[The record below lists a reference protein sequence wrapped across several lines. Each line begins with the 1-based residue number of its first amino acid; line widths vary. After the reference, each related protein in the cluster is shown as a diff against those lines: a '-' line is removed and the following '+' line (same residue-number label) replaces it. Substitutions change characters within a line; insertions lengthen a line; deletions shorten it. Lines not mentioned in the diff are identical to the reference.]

1 MATIQTLLM
10 MTLNFEIIDKDDKAL
25 TCQCT
30 EADAVTTI
38 LALLGLTGDE
48 LMLDT
53 DDWRDYDWYDGRNVF
68 TATEIIKNDLDCTGI
83 DVYFNHY
90 TDISSRVASGAWLI
104 RNNQAYCIAHWP
116 IGKARKHIKHR
127 GDFKQA
133 RKLYPTWLGKLK
145 QLERLGN
152 QQHEKQEMTA

>member
-1 MATIQTLLM
+1 MTTL
-10 MTLNFEIIDKDDKAL
+10 LNFEISDINGKAL

-30 EADAVTTI
+30 EADAVITI

-53 DDWRDYDWYDGRNVF
+53 DDCRDYDWYDAKDGGGRSVY
-68 TATEIIKNDLDCTGI
+68 TSTEIIEGDLDCTGT

-90 TDISSRVASGAWLI
+90 TDISSLVASGAWLV
-104 RNNQAYCIAHWP
+104 RNDHAYHLKTWP
-116 IGKARKHIKHR
+116 IGKARKHIKRR
-127 GDFKQA
+127 GDFKEV
-133 RKLYPTWLGKLK
+133 RKLYPSWLGKLK

-152 QQHEKQEMTA
+152 QPHEQQEMTA

>member
-1 MATIQTLLM
+1 M
-10 MTLNFEIIDKDDKAL
+10 MTKLIFEIIDQNGKAL

-30 EADAVTTI
+30 EADAATTI

-53 DDWRDYDWYDGRNVF
+53 DGCRDYDFYGSRNVY
-68 TATEIIKNDLDCTGI
+68 TPTEIIEDYLEYTGT

-90 TDISSRVASGAWLI
+90 TDISSLVASGAWLV
-104 RNNQAYCIAHWP
+104 RNDHAYHLKTWP
-116 IGKARKHIKHR
+116 IGRARKHIKHR
-127 GDFKQA
+127 GNFKQA
-133 RKLYPTWLGKLK
+133 RKLYPAWLGKLK

-152 QQHEKQEMTA
+152 QQHE